1 LKLIEAA
8 SYAVTIILVIGLSL
22 LLFSLSS
29 FFYDIMKILNAP
41 FYVTLAF
48 FGIILLVFAIALAKI
63 FSKVR
68 W

>member
-1 LKLIEAA
+1 MKLIEAA
-8 SYAVTIILVIGLSL
+8 SYAVTIILVIGLGL

-29 FFYDIMKILNAP
+29 FFYDIMKSLNAP
-41 FYVTLAF
+41 LYVTLAF

>member
-8 SYAVTIILVIGLSL
+8 SYAVTIILVIGLGL
-22 LLFSLSS
+22 FLFSLSS
-29 FFYDIMKILNAP
+29 FFYDIARSFNTP

-48 FGIILLVFAIALAKI
+48 FGIILLLFATFLAKI

>member
-1 LKLIEAA
+1 MKFIEAA
-8 SYAVTIILVIGLSL
+8 SYTVTLILVVGLSL

-29 FFYDIMKILNAP
+29 FFYDIMKSINAP
-41 FYVTLAF
+41 FYFTLAF
-48 FGIILLVFAIALAKI
+48 FGIILLVFATVLAKI